1 MTDTN
6 PVPKWPLT
14 LADPVRA
21 VHFALDPGCPHDRP
35 QSCPDEAKARQ
46 AIDAYRTWLAAHPT
60 TDDRTVIDGQ
70 PRDSGPAAPQGPH
83 SPSTTPEGP
92 AAPERATQSRTGDR
106 LTHRTVE
113 YLLQTRQ
120 PDDTWE
126 VSSSGTNTP
135 DRAQER
141 LAQRRQRM
149 PQFEH
154 RIAKRTFTVA
164 IEPYPDTGPDSRTD
178 SPDNRQD
185 STPDTETDSPVTSAD
200 TVRTTPDTPLCA
212 QHPSAPVIGGMCG
225 ACTMHP
231 DDPAERR
238 PPMDPVHILGVGAP
252 EAEDAPAP
260 CATCDRPAPDDALRQ
275 QYADAIAYALL
286 PTTPNPQR
294 RDVMANDSATAVL
307 AVRDRHMRQLVE
319 ERDRARR
326 IAVALENESA
336 AHNEHVAELRE
347 RARAAQAAA
356 LNLRAQTPT
365 AAQAT
370 LARIRAAQTWG
381 EVWAQLGMY
390 YGMKPEEAGIEARAR
405 REGGVIQNLAD
416 AEQRVRAAN
425 RRAGQAEVERDQAYR
440 ERAALLAWLAA
451 LHPANAVITPAP
463 DVAEPGWQLLYL
475 LVGGWQMSWHIHPR
489 DTLLFA
495 HVEQVEPTDPRAQ
508 WDGHSTTEKYDRIR
522 EHVARL
528 GEQRAANQTVRIE
541 ISPDPA
547 HVVDA
552 IRQVRRDGGL
562 PPHRR

>member
-46 AIDAYRTWLAAHPT
+46 AIDAYRTWLAAHPSA
-60 TDDRTVIDGQ
+60 DDRTVIDGQ

-200 TVRTTPDTPLCA
+200 TVRTGQDTGPRC
-212 QHPSAPVIGGMCG
+212 VCG
-225 ACTMHP
+225 
-231 DDPAERR
+231 DPIE
-238 PPMDPVHILGVGAP
+238 PWTGPGDPGWIHSPGSDTRCV
-252 EAEDAPAP
+252 DA
-260 CATCDRPAPDDALRQ
+260 RPAPDAALRER
-275 QYADAIAYALL
+275 YAEALHATGG
-286 PTTPNPQR
+286 PFGTTTADDLAR
-294 RDVMANDSATAVL
+294 AVM
-307 AVRDRHMRQLVE
+307 AVRDRRREQL
-319 ERDRARR
+319 A
-326 IAVALENESA
+326 
-336 AHNEHVAELRE
+336 AELANQQRRAEQAEDLLRVAHDTSNRAEAE
-347 RARAAQAAA
+347 RAYAVQRAE
-356 LNLRAQTPT
+356 RA
-365 AAQAT
+365 
-370 LARIRAAQTWG
+370 
-381 EVWAQLGMY
+381 
-390 YGMKPEEAGIEARAR
+390 EA
-405 REGGVIQNLAD
+405 
-416 AEQRVRAAN
+416 
-425 RRAGQAEVERDQAYR
+425 ERDQAYR
-440 ERAALLAWLAA
+440 ERAHLLAWIAA
-451 LHPANAVITPAP
+451 LHPANAVITPA
-463 DVAEPGWQLLYL
+463 DDIEEPGWQLLYL
-475 LVGGWQMSWHIHPR
+475 LVGGWQMSWHIAPR
-489 DTLLFA
+489 DAELFA
-495 HVEQVEPTDPRAQ
+495 HVEHVDPTDPRAQ
-508 WDGHSTTEKYDRIR
+508 WDGHSTNEKYERIR
-522 EHVARL
+522 EHTAQL
-528 GEQRAANQTVRIE
+528 GEVRTSTVRIE

-552 IRQVRRDGGL
+552 IRQVRRNGGL